1 MAEMVN
7 KLVSIG
13 HCILPA
19 YLLQL
24 SHNNDKT
31 HRNCNNKIAHI
42 MNGQLSQGN
51 NMNSF
56 KHLAIG
62 LALSASTSFLT
73 HSALASSPA
82 ALTSEVNAQITDA
95 ITAPKSQDL
104 RDVIVV
110 GNNWD
115 GTIDIYDPHT
125 HQRIKKLNAV
135 PDKAERLEELDSSFK
150 RMVMSTLIKEVIG
163 EGNYQMVDDMFPSND
178 GRHLFI
184 SRPSFADVVALDVNT
199 GEISWRTP
207 VEGYRSDHSA
217 ISPDGKTFLVS
228 ASTARKVH
236 AIDTATGKIIAEF
249 PSGDQPHENTYSKDG
264 KLIYHASIGKV
275 YVPFTSSW
283 LDWLKGERVFQIVDA
298 ETYEVLQRV
307 DMGEKLEEFGFPW
320 VDSAVRP
327 MAVAP
332 DGKFV
337 YLQVSFYHGF
347 FEYDVEQQKV
357 TRRLELPVPKEIAE
371 MSTRNYQLNS
381 AHHGLAMN
389 SEGTKLCV
397 AGTMSG
403 YAAIV
408 DRATFEYKTI
418 QLSDTPLGA
427 KPYWSTE
434 SHDGKYC
441 YVSVSQQDRVSVISF
456 EEAKEIASFPVG
468 DHPQRIRT
476 GQLLLK

>member
-1 MAEMVN
+1 M
-7 KLVSIG
+7 
-13 HCILPA
+13 
-19 YLLQL
+19 
-24 SHNNDKT
+24 KT
-31 HRNCNNKIAHI
+31 LKT
-42 MNGQLSQGN
+42 
-51 NMNSF
+51 
-56 KHLAIG
+56 LAFG
-62 LALSASTSFLT
+62 L
-73 HSALASSPA
+73 LASAGASFPA
-82 ALTSEVNAQITDA
+82 SYTLANTNEVNPQITDSVTQK
-95 ITAPKSQDL
+95 TASVLQ
-104 RDVIVV
+104 DVIVV

-135 PDKAERLEELDSSFK
+135 PDKEARLEELDSSFK
-150 RMVMSTLIKEVIG
+150 RKVMSTLIKEVIG
-163 EGNYQMVDDMFPSND
+163 EGHHQMVDDMFPSND

-228 ASTARKVH
+228 ASTARKVQ

-357 TRRLELPVPKEIAE
+357 TRRIELPVPKEIAE

-408 DRATFEYKTI
+408 DRETFEYKTI

-456 EEAKEIASFPVG
+456 EEAKEVASFPVG

-476 GQLLLK
+476 GQLIFN